1 MSETPI
7 KPPTPLNILI
17 IGGSGFLS
25 GTLARM
31 AIAAQHRVW
40 TVTRGQRSQSPG
52 VTALVADRHNAAE
65 FAAVIAGANVH
76 WDLAVDCIA
85 FGPDDIRQDVAVL
98 SSCVQ
103 HLVFISTDFVYDPAR
118 RRLPQAEESDF
129 YLTDGYGGLKRQAEV
144 ALASAETG
152 GMAWTVL
159 RPCHIYG
166 PGSQLGCLPQHG
178 RDPKL
183 IERLRN
189 GEPLRLV
196 GGGYFLQQPVTAHDL
211 ARVSLDIQGHASTF
225 GQIFCIAGPDIV
237 ESREYYRI
245 IAEILSAELKIEEA
259 PVDEF
264 RNANPQAGSFLC
276 HRFYDLRKLQAAGI
290 TPPQTPLRQG
300 LREHVASMI

>member
-1 MSETPI
+1 MSDMPF
-7 KPPTPLNILI
+7 KAATPLNILI

-31 AIAAQHRVW
+31 AVAAQHRVW
-40 TVTRGQRSQSPG
+40 TVTRGQRSQAPG
-52 VTALVADRHNAAE
+52 ATTLVADRHNEAE
-65 FAAVIAGANVH
+65 FAAVIAGANVN

-98 SSCVQ
+98 SSRVR
-103 HLVFISTDFVYDPAR
+103 HLVFVSTDFVYDPAR
-118 RRLPQAEESDF
+118 RRFPQAEASDF
-129 YLTDGYGGLKRQAEV
+129 YLTDGYGGLKRQAELT
-144 ALASAETG
+144 LATAETG

-183 IERLRN
+183 IERLRS

-196 GGGYFLQQPVTAHDL
+196 GGGYFLQQPVTASDL
-211 ARVSLDIQGHASTF
+211 ARVSLDIPGNASTF
-225 GQIFCIAGPDIV
+225 GQTFCVAGPDIV

-245 IAEILSAELKIEEA
+245 IAEILGAELRIEEI

-264 RNANPQAGSFLC
+264 RNANPQTASFLC

-290 TPPQTPLRQG
+290 TPPQTSLRQG
-300 LREHVASMI
+300 LREHIAGMI

>member
-1 MSETPI
+1 MSDLPI
-7 KPPTPLNILI
+7 KAATPLNILI

-31 AIAAQHRVW
+31 AVAAQHRVW
-40 TVTRGQRSQSPG
+40 TVTRGQRSQAPG
-52 VTALVADRHNAAE
+52 VTALVADRHNEAE
-65 FAAVIAGANVH
+65 FASVIAGANAR

-98 SSCVQ
+98 SSRVR
-103 HLVFISTDFVYDPAR
+103 HLIFVSTDFVYDPAR
-118 RRLPQAEESDF
+118 RRFPQAEESDF

-144 ALASAETG
+144 ALAAAETG
-152 GMAWTVL
+152 DMAWTVL

-183 IERLRN
+183 IERLRS

-196 GGGYFLQQPVTAHDL
+196 GGGYFLQQPVTANDL
-211 ARVSLDIQGHASTF
+211 ARVSLDIQGNASTF
-225 GQIFCIAGPDIV
+225 GQTFCVAGPDIV
-237 ESREYYRI
+237 ESQEYYRI
-245 IAEILSAELKIEEA
+245 IAEILGTELWIEEV

-276 HRFYDLRKLQAAGI
+276 HRFYDLRKLQAARI
-290 TPPQTPLRQG
+290 TPPQTSLRQG

>member
-1 MSETPI
+1 MSDMPF
-7 KPPTPLNILI
+7 KAAAPLNVLI

-25 GTLARM
+25 GTLARL
-31 AIAAQHRVW
+31 AVAVQHRVW
-40 TVTRGQRSQSPG
+40 TVTRGQRSQVPG
-52 VTALVADRHNAAE
+52 ATTLVADRHNEAE
-65 FAAVIAGANVH
+65 FAAVIAGANVS

-98 SSCVQ
+98 SSRVR
-103 HLVFISTDFVYDPAR
+103 HLVFVSTDFVYDPAR
-118 RRLPQAEESDF
+118 RRFPQAEESDF
-129 YLTDGYGGLKRQAEV
+129 YLTDGYGGLKWQAELT
-144 ALASAETG
+144 LAAAETG

-183 IERLRN
+183 IERLRS

-196 GGGYFLQQPVTAHDL
+196 GGGYFLQQPVTASDL
-211 ARVSLDIQGHASTF
+211 ARVSLDIPGNASTF
-225 GQIFCIAGPDIV
+225 GQTFCVAGPDIV

-245 IAEILSAELKIEEA
+245 IAEILGTELRIEEI

-264 RNANPQAGSFLC
+264 RNANPQTASFLC

-290 TPPQTPLRQG
+290 TPPQTSLRQG
-300 LREHVASMI
+300 LREHIASMI